1 MTGGGLRTLLL
12 CGGRSSRFGSDKLL
26 ARVKRGGRSRE
37 IALLAATSAIEGAG
51 PVTAVIPP
59 GSPRLRKLLDKAGC
73 EILETADTVRGI
85 GASLAAGVSHT
96 SRSDGWIVA
105 LGDMPFIEAATF
117 AAVARQLRAGA
128 LIAAPVLADGKRGH
142 PVGFSS
148 QLREE
153 LVALDGDEGAR
164 AVIQR
169 RAAHVVSIPVADPG
183 IVIDIDTPGDIA

>member
-1 MTGGGLRTLLL
+1 M
-12 CGGRSSRFGSDKLL
+12 
-26 ARVKRGGRSRE
+26 
-37 IALLAATSAIEGAG
+37 ALFAAQSALEGAG

-59 GSPRLRKLLDKAGC
+59 GATRLRKLLEKAGC
-73 EILETADTVRGI
+73 DILETPDTVRGI
-85 GASLAAGVSHT
+85 GASLAAGISHA

-117 AAVARQLRAGA
+117 KAVAERLRAGA

-148 QLREE
+148 QLRKE

-164 AVIQR
+164 ALIQR
-169 RAAHVVSIPVADPG
+169 HAEQVVSIPVSDPG
-183 IVIDIDTPGDIA
+183 IVIDIDTPEDLV

>member
-1 MTGGGLRTLLL
+1 MAFFAAQ
-12 CGGRSSRFGSDKLL
+12 S
-26 ARVKRGGRSRE
+26 
-37 IALLAATSAIEGAG
+37 ALEGAG

-59 GSPRLRKLLDKAGC
+59 GAARLRKLLEKAGC
-73 EILETADTVRGI
+73 EILETPDTVRGI
-85 GASLAAGVSHT
+85 GASLAAGISHA

-117 AAVARQLRAGA
+117 AAVAAKLRAGA

-169 RAAHVVSIPVADPG
+169 HAEQVVSIPVADRG
-183 IVIDIDTPGDIA
+183 IVMDIDTPQDLV

>member
-1 MTGGGLRTLLL
+1 M
-12 CGGRSSRFGSDKLL
+12 
-26 ARVKRGGRSRE
+26 
-37 IALLAATSAIEGAG
+37 ALLAAQSALEGAG

-59 GSPRLRKLLDKAGC
+59 GASRLRKLLEKAGC
-73 EILETADTVRGI
+73 DVLETADTVRGI

-96 SRSDGWIVA
+96 SRSEGWIVA
-105 LGDMPFIEAATF
+105 LGDMPFIEAETF
-117 AAVARQLRAGA
+117 AAVARELRAGA

-148 QLREE
+148 RLRAE

-164 AVIQR
+164 ALIQR
-169 RAAHVVSIPVADPG
+169 HAEELVSIPVADRG